1 MPYKLIITAGPSLDE
16 ETHQIVHV
24 NSETCIPLSSDNF
37 AGQVTVRVAHFK
49 GLAPHGTEPI
59 PNSAY
64 FDKEHDATFS
74 IDATGMSGSLHSP
87 YTRFSSVK
95 RHADR
100 SLQDAWFN
108 RR

>member
-24 NSETCIPLSSDNF
+24 NSETFVPLSSDSF
-37 AGQVTVRVAHFK
+37 TGRVTVRVAHFK

-59 PNSAY
+59 PNSVY
-64 FDKEHDATFS
+64 FDKERDATFS
-74 IDATGMSGSLHSP
+74 IDCTGMPGSLNSSC
-87 YTRFSSVK
+87 TRVSSVK
-95 RHADR
+95 CRVDR
-100 SLQDAWFN
+100 SLQDPWFD